1 MFINMGTPAPVGT
14 GMACHQIG
22 QRDGESDG
30 LEYTTECNLQLNG
43 KINMGTPRP
52 VGTGMACHPIDQ
64 WDGENDGMEYTTE
77 CNTQL
82 NTI

>member
-43 KINMGTPRP
+43 KIN
-52 VGTGMACHPIDQ
+52 
-64 WDGENDGMEYTTE
+64 
-77 CNTQL
+77 L
-82 NTI
+82 NGI